1 MAVDQPLGEALDWTP
16 ARRPERTEL
25 RGSHVLLRPV
35 DPAADAEPLY
45 AASTDP
51 AHWTYLPD
59 GPYES
64 PSHLEQML
72 RWAADSG
79 DPFYFT
85 LASLPGERPAGIA
98 SYLRIAPE
106 QGVIEIGHIWFGTEL
121 RRSTAATESIYLL
134 STHAFDELCYRL
146 L

>member
-1 MAVDQPLGEALDWTP
+1 MAADQPLGEALDWTP

-51 AHWTYLPD
+51 GHWTYLPD
-59 GPYES
+59 GPYQT
-64 PSHLEQML
+64 PQDLERML
-72 RWAADSG
+72 RWAAGSD

-85 LASLPGERPAGIA
+85 LTTLPDERAAGIA
-98 SYLRIAPE
+98 SYLRMTPE
-106 QGVIEIGHIWFGTEL
+106 MGVIEIGHIWFGAEL
-121 RRSTAATESIYLL
+121 RRTTAATEA
-134 STHAFDELCYRL
+134 T
-146 L
+146 